1 MADKV
6 EQKDY
11 TVKVSH
17 NPHSGNFFIDL
28 WEGEKYVVSVK
39 VAEGVA
45 EGISRNTG
53 IKIMIQ

>member
-17 NPHSGNFFIDL
+17 NPHSGFFFIDL
-28 WEGEKYVVSVK
+28 WEGEKYVCSVK
-39 VAEGVA
+39 VTEGVA
-45 EGISRNTG
+45 KGISKYTG